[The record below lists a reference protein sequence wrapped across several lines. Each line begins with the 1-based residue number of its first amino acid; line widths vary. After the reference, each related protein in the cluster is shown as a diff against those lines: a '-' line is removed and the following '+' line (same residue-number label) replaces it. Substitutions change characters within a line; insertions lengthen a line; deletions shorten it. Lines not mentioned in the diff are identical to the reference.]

1 MEPRLKTSTQWT
13 SFPEELLQQIIEA
26 SEDHFSEYEKGTD
39 RRFVAEGRIYAGE
52 IVLRIGLTAAK
63 GSLRQ
68 DNFEA
73 SLEYNIE
80 KEKAL
85 DLIHFLVD
93 FLAETWALFFEDAPE
108 YADLPLVWEP
118 QTFEKRN
125 VFLRYSSE
133 NTELEKQA
141 NALLQIDDKQLVYG
155 ELSIEAPAGEARGS
169 ANTSGD
175 ETAEESLNDL
185 H

>member
-13 SFPEELLQQIIEA
+13 SFPEELTQQIIEA

-39 RRFVAEGRIYAGE
+39 RHFVAEGRIYAGE
-52 IVLRIGLTAAK
+52 IVLRMGLTAAK

-73 SLEYNIE
+73 SLEYNVE

-133 NTELEKQA
+133 NSDLEKQA

-155 ELSIEAPAGEARGS
+155 E
-169 ANTSGD
+169 
-175 ETAEESLNDL
+175 ESTNNL